1 MTRTGQSKR
10 KKIGITLLLILIFI
24 IGLGLILYPTVSNWW
39 NTLHAT
45 RAIETYAETVAQ
57 INSETYD
64 VMWEEAEA
72 YNRQIG
78 ETGVQWTLSDA
89 QYARY
94 ESILD
99 VTGTGIMGYLEIGQ
113 INVRLPVYHG
123 TEESALQAGVGHIAG
138 SSLPVGGESS
148 HCILSSH
155 TGLPSARLFTDLD
168 KLREGDLFRI
178 CTLDETLTYEVDQ
191 IRIVLPHELD
201 DLKIEQGKDLC
212 TLVTCTPYG
221 VNTHRLL
228 VRGHRIEEGQQ
239 PVQVRVTGDALRIDP
254 LTVAPVLA
262 LILLV
267 MLLVC
272 IFVMSDRKRKM
283 RRKEGK
289 TDEEALP

>member
-64 VMWEEAEA
+64 VMWEEAAA

-283 RRKEGK
+283 RRMGGK
-289 TDEEALP
+289 TDEEVLP